1 MEARHGWSVL
11 VSEGRTDQVVSV
23 GVFWVEFPR
32 DLAVAHHQDAVAQRK
47 QLLGL
52 AGDDEHALAASRE
65 AVDDLVDVGAGPD
78 VDPLGGLVEHHEVGI
93 GFQPLSQ
100 NDLLLVAAAEIA
112 SISLRPALDLVLLDQ
127 LADAGPL
134 HAGLYDA
141 RL

>member
-1 MEARHGWSVL
+1 MVGSVL
-11 VSEGRTDQVVSV
+11 VSEGRADQVVGV

-32 DLAVAHHQDAVAQRK
+32 DLAVAHDEDAVAQRK
-47 QLLGL
+47 QFLGL
-52 AGDDEHALAASRE
+52 AGDNEHALATGRE

-93 GFQPLSQ
+93 CFQPLGH

-112 SISLRPALDLVLLDQ
+112 GIGLRPALDLVLLDQ

-134 HAGLYDA
+134 HAGLDDA
-141 RL
+141 RP